1 MYGGATLFIGMLCG
15 MVAVALFTIALIGV
29 CHTTKYGGN
38 KTDYALITVFTLGG
52 TLLAWATDVTLSS
65 IH

>member
-1 MYGGATLFIGMLCG
+1 MYGGATLLIGILYAIIA
-15 MVAVALFTIALIGV
+15 VAVFTIALIGV

-38 KTDYALITVFTLGG
+38 KTDYALITVLTLGG
-52 TLLAWATDVTLSS
+52 TLLAWAADVTLSS